1 MNIVYF
7 AGVRETLGKS
17 SETLDIDASTIKTV
31 ADLIKHQR
39 SRGDAYAIAFENTMM
54 LRVAVNQVHAL
65 PDTTV
70 TNSDEVAFFPPVTG
84 G

>member
-1 MNIVYF
+1 MEIIYF
-7 AGVRETLGKS
+7 ASVRETLGKE
-17 SETLDIDASTIKTV
+17 SETLDIDESTVKTV

-39 SRGDAYAIAFENTMM
+39 SRGDDYAVAFENTMM

-65 PDTTV
+65 PNTAI
-70 TNSDEVAFFPPVTG
+70 TNEDEVAFFPPITG

>member
-7 AGVRETLGKS
+7 ASVRETLGKS
-17 SETLDIDASTIKTV
+17 SETLDIDESAIKTV

-39 SRGDAYAIAFENTMM
+39 ARGDAYAIAFENTLM

-65 PDTTV
+65 PDMPV